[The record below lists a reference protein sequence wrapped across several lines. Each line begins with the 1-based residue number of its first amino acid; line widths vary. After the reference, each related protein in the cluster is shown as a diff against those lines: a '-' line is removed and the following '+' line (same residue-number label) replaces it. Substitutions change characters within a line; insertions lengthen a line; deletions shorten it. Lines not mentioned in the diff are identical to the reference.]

1 MRRTTVREG
10 TEPHTMDMGDD
21 PFSQL
26 FAKSP
31 RVVDIQAA
39 RIGGR

>member
-10 TEPHTMDMGDD
+10 TEPHTTDTGDD

-26 FAKSP
+26 FARSP
-31 RVVDIQAA
+31 RVVDIQGA
-39 RIGGR
+39 RVAGR